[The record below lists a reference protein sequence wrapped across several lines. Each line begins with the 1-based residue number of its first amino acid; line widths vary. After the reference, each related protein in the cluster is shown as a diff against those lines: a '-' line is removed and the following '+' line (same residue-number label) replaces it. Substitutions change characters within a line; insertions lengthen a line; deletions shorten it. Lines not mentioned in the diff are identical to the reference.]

1 MQAIELGRRDRLIDR
16 APIDRFVRARLVDDV
31 FVARRAAGVKAG
43 IDDERAA
50 KTEYAL
56 APGHGVLV
64 EIRCRQVPVHGP
76 DVMNSLFCKSETWF
90 RRHNRFFGLVQA
102 FLLWPPGSLPR
113 NRPVR

>member
-1 MQAIELGRRDRLIDR
+1 MQATELGRRDRLIDR

-56 APGHGVLV
+56 VPGHGGLV
-64 EIRCRQVPVHGP
+64 EERCRQVPMHGP
-76 DVMNSLFCKSETWF
+76 DVMNSLFSNSE
-90 RRHNRFFGLVQA
+90 RRLRRPNRFLGLVQ
-102 FLLWPPGSLPR
+102 
-113 NRPVR
+113 